1 MHNIYYRHA
10 YTLLNFLPTSMP
22 LSAALIDLIRTM
34 EQEEQCYA
42 IEKAKLR
49 PLELAGRYR
58 DGSFSLQKPTI
69 PQQLISHIRWRCHH
83 HLHQSQKFQRRY
95 AGLQQ

>member
-1 MHNIYYRHA
+1 
-10 YTLLNFLPTSMP
+10 MP
-22 LSAALIDLIRTM
+22 LSAALIDLIRTI
-34 EQEEQCYA
+34 EQEEQCLA

-49 PLELAGRYR
+49 PLEPPAGRYR

-69 PQQLISHIRWRCHH
+69 PQQLISHIRLRCHH